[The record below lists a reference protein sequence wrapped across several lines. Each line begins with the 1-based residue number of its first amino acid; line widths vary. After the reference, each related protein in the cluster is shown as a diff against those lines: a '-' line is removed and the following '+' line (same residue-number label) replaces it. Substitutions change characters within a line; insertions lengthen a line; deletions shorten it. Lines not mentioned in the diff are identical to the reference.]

1 MEYLM
6 IGIAIFIVAMTVL
19 GNGSRVVMCVYL
31 AFLGLLYY
39 AHLTTEK
46 LEEVESG
53 LQSKYFDYKQDKVKS
68 EVIVAQGKEV
78 SFAANN
84 EAAARQ
90 AADTTN

>member
-39 AHLTTEK
+39 GHLTAEK
-46 LEEVESG
+46 MQND
-53 LQSKYFDYKQDKVKS
+53 LQGAYFDYKQDKVKS
-68 EVIVAQGKEV
+68 KVIAAQDREF
-78 SFAANN
+78 SFADQN
-84 EAAARQ
+84 EAAAKK
-90 AADTTN
+90 ASNATN